1 MKPYFGFEV
10 RKMFAVVWQDGLMYL
25 YVEKY
30 KTGWYFDRKNKRMLN
45 Y

>member
-1 MKPYFGFEV
+1 MPWSGRMDLCINYG
-10 RKMFAVVWQDGLMYL
+10 YII